1 MNMKKIEMKYVAI
14 AALIPFALLTPISY
28 IQIINW
34 DTGKLVHPAYGL
46 LGVFVLC
53 ICSVAGAV
61 VYSVIRLLQKLIY
74 PVGKPWISL
83 VFYIFTLLIL
93 IIDILY
99 KM

>member
-1 MNMKKIEMKYVAI
+1 MKNIERKYVAI
-14 AALIPFALLTPISY
+14 AALIPFALLTPFSY

-46 LGVFVLC
+46 LGVFVPC

-61 VYSVIRLLQKLIY
+61 VYGVIRLLQKLIY

-83 VFYIFTLLIL
+83 VFYIFTLLMFTTY
-93 IIDILY
+93 ILY